1 MMTAGMH
8 SFLSNH
14 DSFLEDSVSTHEDSF
29 TSRLKSEPGVETS
42 LRFSETRSPER
53 FPRISRDAIRR
64 QVEQQRLDTLV
75 DGLRDSQTRPRMSSD
90 SICEHLF
97 SERERSNPVSP
108 LRASFAA
115 SPSTKIRPE
124 HVLSSSFNG
133 SRSDVHLEDLED
145 VHSALDRLMLGVEK
159 GFEPSIASNAS
170 HMEEEDR
177 MSTQTVSDNDSFAP
191 QYYGKVPEGDE
202 RTMVVDEDDMAPSSD
217 LPVLR
222 ESTAM
227 SGADTEST
235 DGPDTPQMH
244 ETASLDSYQPS
255 KDMDISFSTS
265 KPLPPPPE
273 AFTPPPAVHIT
284 LESDED
290 DTPVAPEPTHS
301 LSIPMAAPVRR
312 GNTIKMREEAIRAK
326 RREQRALEGRPIR
339 RRSHSTGDLHAQV
352 CLNLCKS

>member
-1 MMTAGMH
+1 MTAGMH

-14 DSFLEDSVSTHEDSF
+14 DSFREDSVSTHEDSF
-29 TSRLKSEPGVETS
+29 TSRLKSEQGVETS
-42 LRFSETRSPER
+42 LRLSETRSPER

-64 QVEQQRLDTLV
+64 QVEQQRLDTSV
-75 DGLRDSQTRPRMSSD
+75 DALRDSQMGPRMSSD
-90 SICEHLF
+90 SIREHLF
-97 SERERSNPVSP
+97 SEREHSNPVSP
-108 LRASFAA
+108 FRASFTA
-115 SPSTKIRPE
+115 SPSTKTRPE

-170 HMEEEDR
+170 NMEEDR
-177 MSTQTVSDNDSFAP
+177 MSTQTVSDNDSLAP

-202 RTMVVDEDDMAPSSD
+202 RTMIVDEDDMGPSSD

-244 ETASLDSYQPS
+244 ETASLDSYRPS
-255 KDMDISFSTS
+255 KDMDVSYSTS

-273 AFTPPPAVHIT
+273 AFTPPPVVHVT
-284 LESDED
+284 LDSDED

-301 LSIPMAAPVRR
+301 LSLPVAAPVRR
-312 GNTIKMREEAIRAK
+312 GNTIKMREEAIKAK
-326 RREQRALEGRPIR
+326 RREQRALEGRPSR
-339 RRSHSTGDLHAQV
+339 RRSHSTSDLHAQV
-352 CLNLCKS
+352 CLNIM